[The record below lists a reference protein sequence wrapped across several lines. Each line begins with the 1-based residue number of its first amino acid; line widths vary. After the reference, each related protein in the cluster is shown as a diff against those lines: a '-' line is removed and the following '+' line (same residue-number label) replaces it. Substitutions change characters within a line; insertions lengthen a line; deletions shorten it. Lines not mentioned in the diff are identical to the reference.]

1 MDWRTLL
8 IILVKA
14 GLQAWAD
21 EVDPAGRYDDD
32 PKEAPTPRR
41 AEAPPKAKPP
51 ASPSEGWG
59 PPSEAP
65 AVSVIR
71 IETDAGVTV
80 APASF
85 VGDECFGMTKVER
98 TRQPSESRRARRLT
112 KAVSADA
119 PKAPRAPWVTG
130 FLERANA
137 ARDAYEKAMR
147 VEEVH
152 SAMIVESSQ
161 AAQGPPRRIRSRG
174 DVLPNSSLSPA
185 TLMLLSTGAPTTGVP
200 RAV

>member
-21 EVDPAGRYDDD
+21 EVDPAGRYDDE
-32 PKEAPTPRR
+32 PKEAPPPRR
-41 AEAPPKAKPP
+41 PAPPKAKPP

-59 PPSEAP
+59 PPTEPP

-98 TRQPSESRRARRLT
+98 TRQPGESRRARRLT
-112 KAVSADA
+112 KAVAADA
-119 PKAPRAPWVTG
+119 PKAPRAPWASG
-130 FLERANA
+130 LIERANA
-137 ARDAYEKAMR
+137 ARDAYEEAMR

-152 SAMIVESSQ
+152 SAMHLESSQ
-161 AAQGPPRRIRSRG
+161 VAHGPPRRTRSRG
-174 DVLPNSSLSPA
+174 DVLPSSSLSPA
-185 TLMLLSTGAPTTGVP
+185 TLMLLSTGEPTTNVLRPG
-200 RAV
+200 